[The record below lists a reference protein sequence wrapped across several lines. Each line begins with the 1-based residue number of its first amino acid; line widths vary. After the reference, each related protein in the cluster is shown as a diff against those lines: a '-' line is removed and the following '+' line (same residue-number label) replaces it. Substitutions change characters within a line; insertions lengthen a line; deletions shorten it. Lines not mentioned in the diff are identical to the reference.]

1 MTQAT
6 SVEVQTSQENNF
18 LPTAKDLEPHLAG
31 AVLLCLCSPLNPTGT
46 MFTREQLAEICQLV
60 LKENARR
67 SKDEKPLYLMYDQIY
82 SNLTF
87 GAQHYN
93 PVSLFPEMKEY
104 TIYIDGISK
113 CLAATGVRVGWGFGP
128 SLVISKMKAL
138 LTHVGAWAPKP
149 EQQATAEFYAS
160 PENVNTFVKN
170 YKNQLETSLKVL
182 HEGISLM
189 KSKGMAVDSI
199 QPMGALYLTIKLD
212 YTGTTA
218 PDGTV
223 IKDASDLVFYLIR
236 EGIALVPFSA
246 FGGEKSSPWFRASVG
261 GLSLDE
267 IRNCLPKLEAAL
279 GVLK

>member
-1 MTQAT
+1 
-6 SVEVQTSQENNF
+6 
-18 LPTAKDLEPHLAG
+18 
-31 AVLLCLCSPLNPTGT
+31 
-46 MFTREQLAEICQLV
+46 
-60 LKENARR
+60 
-67 SKDEKPLYLMYDQIY
+67 
-82 SNLTF
+82 
-87 GAQHYN
+87 
-93 PVSLFPEMKEY
+93 
-104 TIYIDGISK
+104 
-113 CLAATGVRVGWGFGP
+113 
-128 SLVISKMKAL
+128 
-138 LTHVGAWAPKP
+138 
-149 EQQATAEFYAS
+149 
-160 PENVNTFVKN
+160 
-170 YKNQLETSLKVL
+170 LKVL